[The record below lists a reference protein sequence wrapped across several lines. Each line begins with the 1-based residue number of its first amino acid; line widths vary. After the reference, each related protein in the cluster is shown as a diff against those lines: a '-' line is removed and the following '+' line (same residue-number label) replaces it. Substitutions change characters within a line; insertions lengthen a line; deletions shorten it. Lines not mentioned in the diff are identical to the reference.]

1 MNELDAVLLDGSE
14 YLNQIEEIN
23 DRLFSTHDT
32 VNYAIVKAN
41 EANDLSHFA
50 VERIDTI
57 RETTTS
63 YQTAIDQLQARIAEL
78 EHKIDLL
85 TGPCICEP
93 LL

>member
-1 MNELDAVLLDGSE
+1 MDEQELTVRV
-14 YLNQIEEIN
+14 EEIDN
-23 DRLFSTHDT
+23 RLFSMHDT
-32 VNYAIVKAN
+32 VNHAIIKVD
-41 EANDLSHFA
+41 EANTLSHFA

-57 RETTTS
+57 RATTS

-93 LL
+93 LI

>member
-1 MNELDAVLLDGSE
+1 VKILDEQELTVRV
-14 YLNQIEEIN
+14 EEIN
-23 DRLFSTHDT
+23 DRLFSMHDT
-32 VNYAIVKAN
+32 VNSAIIKVD
-41 EANDLSHFA
+41 EANTLSHFA

-63 YQTAIDQLQARIAEL
+63 YQTAIDQLQTRIAEL

>member
-1 MNELDAVLLDGSE
+1 MDEQELTVRV
-14 YLNQIEEIN
+14 EEIDN
-23 DRLFSTHDT
+23 HLFSMHDT
-32 VNYAIVKAN
+32 VNHAIIKVD
-41 EANDLSHFA
+41 EANALSHFA

-57 RETTTS
+57 RATATS
-63 YQTAIDQLQARIAEL
+63 YQTAIDQLQARIVEL

>member
-1 MNELDAVLLDGSE
+1 MNELDTVLLDGSE
-14 YLNQIEEIN
+14 YLNHIEEIN
-23 DRLFSTHDT
+23 DRLFSMHDT
-32 VNYAIVKAN
+32 VNHAIIKVD
-41 EANDLSHFA
+41 EANTLSNFA

-57 RETTTS
+57 RATTS

>member
-1 MNELDAVLLDGSE
+1 MDEQELTVRV
-14 YLNQIEEIN
+14 EEIDN
-23 DRLFSTHDT
+23 RLFSMHDT
-32 VNYAIVKAN
+32 VNHAIAKAD
-41 EANDLSHFA
+41 EANNLSYFA
-50 VERIDTI
+50 VDRIDTI

-63 YQTAIDQLQARIAEL
+63 YQTAIDQLQARITEL

>member
-1 MNELDAVLLDGSE
+1 MDTVLLDGSE
-14 YLNQIEEIN
+14 YLNYIEEIN
-23 DRLFSTHDT
+23 DRLFSMHDT
-32 VNYAIVKAN
+32 VNHAIIKVD
-41 EANDLSHFA
+41 EANTLSHFA

-57 RETTTS
+57 RATTTS

>member
-1 MNELDAVLLDGSE
+1 MDEQELTVRV
-14 YLNQIEEIN
+14 EEMDN
-23 DRLFSTHDT
+23 RLFSMHDT
-32 VNYAIVKAN
+32 VNHAIAKVNK
-41 EANDLSHFA
+41 ANDLSHFA

-63 YQTAIDQLQARIAEL
+63 YQTAIDQLQVRIAEL

>member
-1 MNELDAVLLDGSE
+1 MDEQELTVRV
-14 YLNQIEEIN
+14 EEIDN
-23 DRLFSTHDT
+23 HLFSMHDT
-32 VNYAIVKAN
+32 VNHAIIKVD
-41 EANDLSHFA
+41 EANALSHFA

-63 YQTAIDQLQARIAEL
+63 YQTAIDQLQARIIEL

>member
-1 MNELDAVLLDGSE
+1 MDTVLLDGSV
-14 YLNQIEEIN
+14 YLNQIEDIN
-23 DRLFSTHDT
+23 NRLFSMHDT
-32 VNYAIVKAN
+32 VEHAIVKTN

>member
-1 MNELDAVLLDGSE
+1 MDEQELTVRV
-14 YLNQIEEIN
+14 EEIDN
-23 DRLFSTHDT
+23 RLFSMHDT
-32 VNYAIVKAN
+32 VNHAIAKVNK
-41 EANDLSHFA
+41 ANDLSHFA

-63 YQTAIDQLQARIAEL
+63 YQTAIDQLQTRIAEL

-85 TGPCICEP
+85 IGPCICEP

>member
-1 MNELDAVLLDGSE
+1 MNELDTVLLDGSV
-14 YLNQIEEIN
+14 YLNQIEDIN
-23 DRLFSTHDT
+23 NRLFSMHDT
-32 VNYAIVKAN
+32 VEHAIVKTN

>member
-1 MNELDAVLLDGSE
+1 MDEQELTVRVK
-14 YLNQIEEIN
+14 EIDN
-23 DRLFSTHDT
+23 RLFSMHDT
-32 VNYAIVKAN
+32 VNHAIAKVNK
-41 EANDLSHFA
+41 ANDLSHFA

-63 YQTAIDQLQARIAEL
+63 YQTAIDQLQVRIAEL

>member
-1 MNELDAVLLDGSE
+1 MDTVLLDGSE
-14 YLNQIEEIN
+14 YLNHIEEIN
-23 DRLFSTHDT
+23 DRLFSMRDT
-32 VNYAIVKAN
+32 VNHAIIKVD
-41 EANDLSHFA
+41 EANTLSHFA

-57 RETTTS
+57 RATTTS

>member
-1 MNELDAVLLDGSE
+1 MDEQELTVRV
-14 YLNQIEEIN
+14 EEIDN
-23 DRLFSTHDT
+23 HLFSMHNT
-32 VNYAIVKAN
+32 VNHAIIKAD
-41 EANDLSHFA
+41 EANNLSHFA

-57 RETTTS
+57 RVTTTS